1 MKTPTNTA
9 RAAAPFSPE
18 STSNSAASAKHAARG
33 SQYDHLEDSDYEPFA
48 KKPLSKSPPN
58 TIKKRAGRKL
68 ATDEPVNRRIAQ
80 NRIAQRTFREKRE
93 NYVHGLEE
101 KVKQLT
107 LFIES
112 HGLSLPPAMS
122 LSASS
127 SPSPDS
133 LMNLAD
139 SDCLREKVAS
149 LEQENAL
156 LRELTFSMAVKPE
169 AAQYSPP
176 NFVVAPSYTP
186 LSVDSGASSLFTSS
200 SDAEAFTPFLSGS
213 LGSSLASPT
222 IPFHCE
228 PLGYN
233 LFAELEASLL
243 MQRPAHLSATFSQ

>member
-1 MKTPTNTA
+1 MKTAMTMARPT
-9 RAAAPFSPE
+9 APFSPD
-18 STSNSAASAKHAARG
+18 TTYQQSNSSARHPARG
-33 SQYDHLEDSDYEPFA
+33 SQHDHLEDSDYEPFA
-48 KKPLSKSPPN
+48 KKPLGKSPPN

-101 KVKQLT
+101 KIKQLS
-107 LFIES
+107 LYIES
-112 HGLSLPPAMS
+112 HGLPLPPALS

-133 LMNLAD
+133 LNPAD
-139 SDCLREKVAS
+139 SDCLREKVAN

-169 AAQYSPP
+169 LPQYNSPP
-176 NFVVAPSYTP
+176 TFVVAPSYTP
-186 LSVDSGASSLFTSS
+186 LSMDSGAGGGGLFTS
-200 SDAEAFTPFLSGS
+200 DPEAFTPFLSGS

-222 IPFHCE
+222 IPFQCE

-243 MQRPAHLSATFSQ
+243 MQRPRT